1 VFARAI
7 AVGMQLGF
15 PSAGLGA
22 HSAKLTRL
30 SKTLG
35 GLVMVLSLLTFAA
48 SPAREMLLLVP
59 GR

>member
-1 VFARAI
+1 MVPLG
-7 AVGMQLGF
+7 VGTQSS
-15 PSAGLGA
+15 SAN
-22 HSAKLTRL
+22 KLTRL

-35 GLVMVLSLLTFAA
+35 GLVMVLSLLTFAV